1 MNIEELD
8 KNIKILDK
16 IYAARQEKLGKCTE
30 ELKEKLNDVS
40 IEELQQT
47 LEKSIENTK
56 KRNEVIH
63 KLDLLVENYEIK
75 MSSFIE
81 DGYKQGF
88 KDAFELFMEC
98 ERK

>member
-1 MNIEELD
+1 MDIEELD
-8 KNIKILDK
+8 KNIKILDN

-40 IEELQQT
+40 IEELQKI
-47 LEKSIENTK
+47 LEKNIENAE
-56 KRNEVIH
+56 KRNEVIQ
-63 KLDLLVENYEIK
+63 KLDLLIENYEIK
-75 MSSFIE
+75 MASFIE

-98 ERK
+98 KRK